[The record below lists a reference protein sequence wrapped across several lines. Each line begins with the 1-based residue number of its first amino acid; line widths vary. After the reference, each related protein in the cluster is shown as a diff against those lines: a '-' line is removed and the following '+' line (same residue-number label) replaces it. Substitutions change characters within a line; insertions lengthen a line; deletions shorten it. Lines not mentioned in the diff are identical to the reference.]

1 MFGPASAPVSNGML
15 HTPETYDDLAEAL
28 TRAARHMRTICLQ
41 GNSSK
46 RLMAGPVACADETVS
61 TAALHRVLEYEPRDL
76 TISVEAGLPWREF
89 TALLR
94 QNRQM
99 VPLDPPFAGQASVG
113 GVIASNSSGPR
124 RRLYGTARDMVI
136 GMRFVTLA
144 RKIVQ
149 SGGMVVKNVAGLDMA
164 KLMIGSFG
172 TLAAIAVV
180 NFKIQPM
187 PEVERTILL
196 SFADS
201 KTAFEARNR
210 LLASVLQP
218 AAIDL
223 FNPPAAVHS
232 GTAWI
237 LAVRASGNQTAV
249 DRYQR
254 ELASF
259 GDSQALDGAAHEEF
273 WRQVEDFTPRFL
285 AAHPAGA
292 VVRVSSTLMDLEMF
306 MAPLAVPAVAR
317 AASGVSYIYF
327 EETGAATRCLAD
339 AAGQGM
345 KAVIEF
351 APEAFKSQ
359 LELWPAPGADFE
371 TMRRLKAM
379 FDPSNVLNRGRLYH
393 RL

>member
-1 MFGPASAPVSNGML
+1 ML
-15 HTPETYDDLAEAL
+15 HTPETHDDLAEAL
-28 TRAARHMRTICLQ
+28 NRASRHLRTICLQ
-41 GNSSK
+41 GSGSK
-46 RLMAGPVACADETVS
+46 SMMAGAVTWADETVTT
-61 TAALHRVLEYEPRDL
+61 TALGRVLEYEPRDL
-76 TISVEAGLPWREF
+76 TISVEAGLPWREL

-99 VPLDPPFAGQASVG
+99 VPLDPPFAGRATVG
-113 GVIASNSSGPR
+113 GVVASNSSGPR

-144 RKIVQ
+144 GKLVQ

-164 KLMIGSFG
+164 KLLIGSFG

-180 NFKIQPM
+180 NFKLQPM
-187 PEVERTILL
+187 PEVERTVLV

-201 KTAFEARNR
+201 KTAFAARAR

-223 FNPPAAVHS
+223 FNPPAAVH
-232 GTAWI
+232 GKAAWI
-237 LAVRASGNQTAV
+237 LAVRAAGNQTAV

-259 GDSQALDGAAHEEF
+259 GDTVALDGAPHEEF
-273 WRQVEDFTPRFL
+273 WRQTEDFTPCFL
-285 AAHPAGA
+285 AAHPDGA
-292 VVRVSSTLMDLEMF
+292 VVRVSSTLTDLEKC
-306 MAPLAVPAVAR
+306 MAPLAVPAMAR
-317 AASGVSYIYF
+317 TGSGVCYIYF
-327 EETGAATRCLAD
+327 DETGSAARYLAD
-339 AAGQGM
+339 AAGSGW

-351 APEAFKSQ
+351 APEARKSE

-371 TMRRLKAM
+371 TMGRLKAL
-379 FDPSNVLNRGRLYH
+379 FDPSNLLNRGRLYH

>member
-1 MFGPASAPVSNGML
+1 ML
-15 HTPETYDDLAEAL
+15 YTPETHDDLAEAL
-28 TRAARHMRTICLQ
+28 NRAARHLRTICLE
-41 GNSSK
+41 GHGSK
-46 RLMAGPVACADETVS
+46 RLMAGPVGCADETIS
-61 TAALHRVLEYEPRDL
+61 TAGLRRVLEYEPRDL

-99 VPLDPPFAGQASVG
+99 VPLDPPFAGQSTVG
-113 GVIASNSSGPR
+113 GVVACNSNGPR

-136 GMRFVTLA
+136 GMRFITLA

-180 NFKIQPM
+180 NFKLQPI
-187 PEVERTILL
+187 PEVERTMLL

-201 KTAFEARNR
+201 KTAFEARAR

-223 FNPPAAVHS
+223 FNPPAAVHGS
-232 GTAWI
+232 PVWI
-237 LAVRASGNQTAV
+237 LAVRTAGNQTAV

-259 GDSQALDGAAHEEF
+259 GDAQALDGAAHEEF

-285 AAHPAGA
+285 AAHADGA
-292 VVRVSSTLMDLEMF
+292 VVRVSSTLTDLEKL
-306 MAPLAVPAVAR
+306 MAPLAVPAMAR
-317 AASGVSYIYF
+317 AGSGVCYVYF
-327 EETGAATRCLAD
+327 DGPGSAARYLAV
-339 AAGQGM
+339 AAAQGM

-351 APEAFKSQ
+351 APEARKSE

-371 TMRRLKAM
+371 TMRRLKAL